1 MSSFGNVGRRRTRCP
16 RCDVPLAP
24 VKSGE
29 SLLTGCPK
37 CHGVWLDR
45 KMFDA
50 LSKRDSQPRRFGAAR
65 DARNDRSIAPQT
77 VKCPICFHW
86 MDAKNFE
93 NCPGLVVD
101 VCRRHGTWLDTNEL
115 QTILNFV
122 KQRNAP
128 PSTPTQAPLRVP
140 AISPAATLAG
150 AATATVAASAAVPS
164 LTSSEQHRSVWEQG
178 GQVVL
183 ELLDLVDIGDIG
195 DLVSGVAEIGFSLF
209 DGL

>member
-1 MSSFGNVGRRRTRCP
+1 
-16 RCDVPLAP
+16 LAP

-37 CHGVWLDR
+37 CHGIWLDR

-50 LSKRDSQPRRFGAAR
+50 ICKRDSQPRRFGTTR
-65 DARNDRSIAPQT
+65 DDRSAAAQT

-86 MDAKNFE
+86 MEAKNFE

-115 QTILNFV
+115 QTILSFV
-122 KQRNAP
+122 KQRKGPVP
-128 PSTPTQAPLRVP
+128 PSTQAPLRVP

-150 AATATVAASAAVPS
+150 ATTSTLAASAATPS
-164 LTSSEQHRSVWEQG
+164 PTSSEQHRSAWEQG
-178 GQVVL
+178 GEVVL
-183 ELLDLVDIGDIG
+183 ELLEMVDIGDIG
-195 DLVSGVAEIGFSLF
+195 DLVSGVAEIGFSIF